1 MKDKKGKKDNIKN
14 MVSEV
19 LELPKDIMLG
29 LPKVTMVGKMEVH
42 IENHKGII
50 EYSKEIIRIN
60 TSDGILKITG
70 KNMDIKNII
79 IEEVRIIGEIISI
92 EFK

>member
-1 MKDKKGKKDNIKN
+1 MNKN
-14 MVSEV
+14 SVKNAVSEI

-29 LPKVTMVGKMEVH
+29 LPKLTMIGKIEVH

-50 EYSKEIIRIN
+50 EYSREIIRIN
-60 TSDGILKITG
+60 TSEGILKIIG
-70 KNMDIKNII
+70 KNMSIKNIV
-79 IEEVRIIGEIISI
+79 IEEVTITGEIISA

>member
-1 MKDKKGKKDNIKN
+1 MKGKKDNIKN

-29 LPKVTMVGKMEVH
+29 LPKITMVGKVEIH

-60 TSDGILKITG
+60 TSEGILKITG

-79 IEEVRIIGEIISI
+79 TEEVRVTGEVISI

>member
-1 MKDKKGKKDNIKN
+1 MKSKKDNIKN
-14 MVSEV
+14 VVSEI

-29 LPKVTMVGKMEVH
+29 LPKITMIGQIEIH

-60 TSDGILKITG
+60 TSEGVLKITG
-70 KNMDIKNII
+70 KSMDIKNII
-79 IEEVRIIGEIISI
+79 TEEVVIIGEIISI

>member
-1 MKDKKGKKDNIKN
+1 MKTKKDNIKKA
-14 MVSEV
+14 VSEI

-29 LPKVTMVGKMEVH
+29 LPKITMIGKMELH

-60 TSDGILKITG
+60 TSEGVLKIIG
-70 KNMDIKNII
+70 KHMNIKSII
-79 IEEVRIIGEIISI
+79 TEEVSIIGEIISV